1 MGKKTKI
8 DWADATW
15 NPVTGCLH
23 DCEYCYAKR
32 IAERF
37 EPYEIYDPEM
47 ALQRHAI
54 ANNQLIGLGAPYV
67 LDFPWQQRNK
77 NGTIQNAPYP
87 FGFAPTFHRYRLDEP
102 ARWTRPRNI
111 FVCSMADLFG
121 DWVPDVWIKEVFA
134 ACEKA
139 PQHRY
144 LFLTK
149 NPARYMK
156 MYNARYIQQWNER
169 HPEKPHRQTEEYKGV
184 LTLPAHDNW
193 WFGSTLDSMKSR
205 RAMLG
210 CSDHTFVSIEPL
222 TERME
227 VGLGSFGDDEWII
240 IGAETGNRKGK
251 VIPRREWVEEIVE
264 AANITGASVFMKESL
279 RELMGSDFR
288 QEFPWSAYKGDK
300 PR

>member
-23 DCEYCYAKR
+23 GCEYCYARR

-37 EPYEIYDPEM
+37 GSNLMPIFTNYP
-47 ALQRHAI
+47 
-54 ANNQLIGLGAPYV
+54 V
-67 LDFPWQQRNK
+67 LDEPVRSVGFDCGKKQ
-77 NGTIQNAPYP
+77 PYP
-87 FGFAPTFHRYRLDEP
+87 FDFTPTFHRYRLDEP

-121 DWVPDVWIKEVFA
+121 DWVPDAWIAEVFA

-149 NPARYMK
+149 NPGRYCHLERAGLMPKSDNQWFGATFDHSNWPGHDGPHKIPGRPVTFSLHGK
-156 MYNARYIQQWNER
+156 MVHDAGDFYFPRA
-169 HPEKPHRQTEEYKGV
+169 PEKNRFVSFEPLLYDIG
-184 LTLPAHDNW
+184 AHI
-193 WFGSTLDSMKSR
+193 GSTG
-205 RAMLG
+205 AQW
-210 CSDHTFVSIEPL
+210 H
-222 TERME
+222 
-227 VGLGSFGDDEWII
+227 I
-240 IGAETGNRKGK
+240 IGAETGNRKGR
-251 VIPRREWVEEIVE
+251 VAAQREWVEHIVE
-264 AANITGASVFMKESL
+264 YSDKNRIPVFMKESL

-288 QEFPWSAYKGDK
+288 QEFPWEV
-300 PR
+300 

>member
-8 DWADATW
+8 DWCDATW

-23 DCEYCYAKR
+23 GCDYCYARR

-37 EPYEIYDPEM
+37 RPEYVSGMYGTNESEVSSRTNYELKEPMRRCRYESDGVKLLYEKT
-47 ALQRHAI
+47 A
-54 ANNQLIGLGAPYV
+54 
-67 LDFPWQQRNK
+67 
-77 NGTIQNAPYP
+77 YP
-87 FGFAPTFHRYRLDEP
+87 FGFVPTFHRYRLEEP
-102 ARWTRPRNI
+102 QRWKKSRNI

-121 DWVPDVWIKEVFA
+121 DWVPDEWIAEVFA

-149 NPARYMK
+149 NPARYMM

-184 LTLPAHDNW
+184 LTLPVHDNW

-264 AANITGASVFMKESL
+264 AANITGAAVFMKESL
-279 RELMGSDFR
+279 RELMGDDLR
-288 QEFPWSAYKGDK
+288 QEFPWEV
-300 PR
+300 